1 MFDERMCFA
10 KVRPVCLKTISK
22 GSCMPPRANAGSTAP
37 GLGTVGRRAH
47 VSDRMLKHYS
57 HIRMKAKREA
67 MEAVMRRRRESEDPN

>member
-1 MFDERMCFA
+1 MSQDDLEGVLHAAEGERGEY
-10 KVRPVCLKTISK
+10 RPRIGDCRS
-22 GSCMPPRANAGSTAP
+22 
-37 GLGTVGRRAH
+37 VGH